1 MINTTTHKIL
11 FLILYISNILNNNN
25 LLNLFINL
33 YLLFILSN
41 LYEIIK
47 GKMNSNN
54 MIINSLIKKEDYKK
68 YEEKEDYKNKDN
80 NKIINNN
87 NYQFKYFLEES
98 MIIIN

>member
-1 MINTTTHKIL
+1 MINKNIHKIL

-25 LLNLFINL
+25 LLNLFVNL

-54 MIINSLIKKEDYKK
+54 IINNSIIKKED
-68 YEEKEDYKNKDN
+68 N
-80 NKIINNN
+80 NKINNKIKINNN
-87 NYQFKYFLEES
+87 NDYQFKYFLEES